1 MKRKG
6 FTVNG
11 KHTYY
16 AYGLQMLKRNISSA
30 PKDEHL
36 ERVPFSNV
44 TYNFD
49 SLFGKKSYGERKL
62 SYELEFIERHIER
75 AEDKVISLINW
86 LHWGGS
92 LDLYDD
98 YYPNYHFSVREP
110 DVDCSEKHGVYTLKV
125 SFKAAPE
132 ILPNP
137 NKMKYNAA
145 NVTIPD
151 VNSDGKVNAIDSSA
165 ILAAYAALSATPP
178 LDTGLT
184 PAQLHAADANMD
196 GKIDSIDASMVLNFY
211 TKLSQTSSPYDGMS
225 IEAAW
230 AAYLNDYFHTG
241 GEVY

>member
-16 AYGLQMLKRNISSA
+16 AFGLQMLERNVGSA
-30 PKDEHL
+30 PKDEHI
-36 ERVPFSNV
+36 ERVPFSNI

-49 SLFGKKSYGERKL
+49 ALFGKKSYGERKL
-62 SYELEFIERHIER
+62 TYKLEFTERHIER

-86 LHWGGS
+86 LHWDGS

-98 YYPNYHFSVREP
+98 YFPNYHFSVREP
-110 DVDCSEKHGVYTLKV
+110 DVDCTEKHGVYTLKLT
-125 SFKAAPE
+125 FKAAPAM
-132 ILPNP
+132 LPNP

-151 VNSDGKVNAIDSSA
+151 VNSDGKVDSVDASA
-165 ILAAYAALSATPP
+165 ILAAYAALSSDPP
-178 LDTGLT
+178 RDTGLT
-184 PAQLHAADANMD
+184 PAQLYAADANMD
-196 GKIDSIDASMVLNFY
+196 GKVDSVDASLVTKFY
-211 TKLSQTSSPYDGMS
+211 ALMAQTDGPYDGMS
-225 IEAAW
+225 VEAAW
-230 AAYLNDYFHTG
+230 AAFLNEHFKTG

>member
-1 MKRKG
+1 
-6 FTVNG
+6 
-11 KHTYY
+11 
-16 AYGLQMLKRNISSA
+16 MLKRNIGSA

-86 LHWGGS
+86 LHWDGS

-98 YYPNYHFSVREP
+98 YYPNYHFCVREP

>member
-16 AYGLQMLKRNISSA
+16 AYGLQMLKRNIGSA

-62 SYELEFIERHIER
+62 SYELEFTERRIKQ
-75 AEDKVISLINW
+75 AEDKVVSLLNW
-86 LHWGGS
+86 LHWDGS

-98 YYPNYHFSVREP
+98 YYPDYHFSVREP
-110 DVDCSEKHGVYTLKV
+110 DVDCSEKHGVYTLKI

-132 ILPNP
+132 MLPNP
-137 NKMKYNAA
+137 NKLKYNAA

-151 VNSDGKVNAIDSSA
+151 VNSDGRVNALDSSA
-165 ILAAYAALSATPP
+165 ILVAYAALSVTPP

-211 TKLSQTSSPYDGMS
+211 AKLSQTNSPYDGMS